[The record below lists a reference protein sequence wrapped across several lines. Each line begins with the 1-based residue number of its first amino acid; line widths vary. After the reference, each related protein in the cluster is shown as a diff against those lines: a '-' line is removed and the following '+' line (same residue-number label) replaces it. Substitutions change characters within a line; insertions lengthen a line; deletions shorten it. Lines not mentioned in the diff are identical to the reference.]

1 MNLLCLDLPNVKDK
15 ISKFYSLES
24 DNERILVIG
33 HQADV
38 YGGEILV
45 KNIIDE
51 LKRQDVEVVAFIK
64 KD

>member
-1 MNLLCLDLPNVKDK
+1 MPNVEEK

-24 DNERILVIG
+24 DKERILVIG
-33 HQADV
+33 HQADMF
-38 YGGEILV
+38 GGEILV